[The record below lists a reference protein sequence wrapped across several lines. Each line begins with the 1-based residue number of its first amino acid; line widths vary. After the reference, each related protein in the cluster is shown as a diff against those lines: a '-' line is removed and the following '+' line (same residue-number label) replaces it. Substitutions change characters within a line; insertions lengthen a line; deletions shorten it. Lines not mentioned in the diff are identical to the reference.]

1 METITSREFS
11 QDTSG
16 AKRRA
21 LDGPVVITDRGTPSH
36 VLMKW
41 TAYAGLAGCGNIADA
56 LACPEAADVEFDP
69 PRLDGI
75 LLKPAEF

>member
-1 METITSREFS
+1 MQTITSREFS

-36 VLMKW
+36 VLMTW
-41 TAYAGLAGCGNIADA
+41 TAYAGLAGCGNVADA